1 MDSTLTELI
10 HYSSVIAGEIVAAIV
25 LAIIMFAMLTY
36 RERRK
41 SSLYLFFAIAVTF
54 LFLLGDAASFY
65 NLGIQTLPVGLMYIT
80 YFLSYTSGHLVL
92 IPFTLY
98 SKSFINEKTSVR
110 KGVYLIPLLLTIVSV
125 IISFVAIISGSVY
138 GVVDGKMTEING
150 LPQIGSLLQIL
161 VALYLPVVAFSKK
174 KQIGLKAVMLL
185 GLFGLVPVVVFFISY
200 NYAGLATALSIVI
213 VYILLQRD
221 TTAEKERHNKEMEE
235 LNHTLEENQAQ
246 LEELAAEQ
254 ESQIEEITMLNNQL
268 EENQAQLEEATAE
281 QESQLHE
288 IQALNEQL
296 QEAVENAKNANKS
309 KSDFLSRMSH
319 DIRTPMNVIVGMTE
333 IAKRHF
339 DNSEK
344 VIDCLNKINMES
356 VHLQTLIND
365 VLDISAIESGKLTIR
380 KEEVRVKDI
389 IENMNVSMGSLVQSK
404 SIDYVFEQGNM
415 FFPYLN
421 TDNLRISQVYLNLLS
436 NAVKYTPAGGRVKF
450 EIWQSLSD
458 SKGMVD
464 LHARISDTGMGMS
477 EEYMKVMYTEFSRAV
492 DTRVNKIQGTGLGLA
507 IVKQITDMMNGTIEV
522 QSQLNKGTTFHIVI
536 PIEIIE
542 KTDAKKVQ
550 MDDDF
555 NYDEL
560 KGLKILIAEDNDLN
574 YEIAY
579 ELLSDY
585 GMVISRAEDG
595 AVALDVF
602 DSSEQNY
609 YDVIL
614 MDMQMPVMNDLEA
627 TMEIRKLNREDAKK
641 ILIIAMTANAFAE
654 DALACR
660 EAGMDS
666 HLAKPIKVKNLLET
680 ILKLR
685 NGERI

>member
-1 MDSTLTELI
+1 MDSTLTALI

-254 ESQIEEITMLNNQL
+254 ESQIEEITTLNNQL

-281 QESQLHE
+281 
-288 IQALNEQL
+288 
-296 QEAVENAKNANKS
+296 
-309 KSDFLSRMSH
+309 
-319 DIRTPMNVIVGMTE
+319 
-333 IAKRHF
+333 
-339 DNSEK
+339 
-344 VIDCLNKINMES
+344 
-356 VHLQTLIND
+356 
-365 VLDISAIESGKLTIR
+365 
-380 KEEVRVKDI
+380 
-389 IENMNVSMGSLVQSK
+389 
-404 SIDYVFEQGNM
+404 
-415 FFPYLN
+415 
-421 TDNLRISQVYLNLLS
+421 
-436 NAVKYTPAGGRVKF
+436 
-450 EIWQSLSD
+450 
-458 SKGMVD
+458 
-464 LHARISDTGMGMS
+464 
-477 EEYMKVMYTEFSRAV
+477 
-492 DTRVNKIQGTGLGLA
+492 
-507 IVKQITDMMNGTIEV
+507 
-522 QSQLNKGTTFHIVI
+522 
-536 PIEIIE
+536 
-542 KTDAKKVQ
+542 
-550 MDDDF
+550 
-555 NYDEL
+555 
-560 KGLKILIAEDNDLN
+560 
-574 YEIAY
+574 
-579 ELLSDY
+579 
-585 GMVISRAEDG
+585 
-595 AVALDVF
+595 
-602 DSSEQNY
+602 
-609 YDVIL
+609 
-614 MDMQMPVMNDLEA
+614 
-627 TMEIRKLNREDAKK
+627 
-641 ILIIAMTANAFAE
+641 
-654 DALACR
+654 
-660 EAGMDS
+660 
-666 HLAKPIKVKNLLET
+666 
-680 ILKLR
+680 
-685 NGERI
+685 

>member
-614 MDMQMPVMNDLEA
+614 MDMQMPVMNGLEA

>member
-1 MDSTLTELI
+1 M
-10 HYSSVIAGEIVAAIV
+10 
-25 LAIIMFAMLTY
+25 
-36 RERRK
+36 
-41 SSLYLFFAIAVTF
+41 
-54 LFLLGDAASFY
+54 
-65 NLGIQTLPVGLMYIT
+65 
-80 YFLSYTSGHLVL
+80 
-92 IPFTLY
+92 
-98 SKSFINEKTSVR
+98 
-110 KGVYLIPLLLTIVSV
+110 
-125 IISFVAIISGSVY
+125 
-138 GVVDGKMTEING
+138 
-150 LPQIGSLLQIL
+150 
-161 VALYLPVVAFSKK
+161 
-174 KQIGLKAVMLL
+174 
-185 GLFGLVPVVVFFISY
+185 
-200 NYAGLATALSIVI
+200 
-213 VYILLQRD
+213 
-221 TTAEKERHNKEMEE
+221 
-235 LNHTLEENQAQ
+235 
-246 LEELAAEQ
+246 
-254 ESQIEEITMLNNQL
+254 
-268 EENQAQLEEATAE
+268 
-281 QESQLHE
+281 
-288 IQALNEQL
+288 
-296 QEAVENAKNANKS
+296 ENAKNANKS

-602 DSSEQNY
+602 DSSEQDY

-614 MDMQMPVMNDLEA
+614 MDMQMPVMNGLEA

-666 HLAKPIKVKNLLET
+666 HVAKPIKVKNLLET